1 MAGIIWQDTDD
12 FIWQDTDDF
21 IWQNP
26 YFIIIAMYHY
36 LYH

>member
-26 YFIIIAMYHY
+26 YFIAIAMYHY